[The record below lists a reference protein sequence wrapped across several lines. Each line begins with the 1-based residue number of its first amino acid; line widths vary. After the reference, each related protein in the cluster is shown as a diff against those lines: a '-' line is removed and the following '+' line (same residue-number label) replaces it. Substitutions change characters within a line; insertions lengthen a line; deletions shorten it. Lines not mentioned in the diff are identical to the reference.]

1 MLVCLL
7 QDLSECSPY
16 CVTLF
21 DYATKTLQ
29 VDNISLILQPGD
41 HSLQSPLIV
50 ANADTFIMFSRTKD
64 TVITCNQSGII
75 KFINVSIVY
84 LLNLTFSECGNT
96 FNVMLTFQF
105 VHNGMINQCS
115 MRESK
120 GNIIHSYE
128 SIITITN
135 TLLTNTTSTE
145 NRVIYL
151 EASTMSI
158 KHCTITDNSIQ
169 DHGVIYAFNIIIC
182 ILNIS

>member
-1 MLVCLL
+1 MCIFKLL
-7 QDLSECSPY
+7 LSLTLTSLSVFAAGSQVVIDITPYSNLSECSPY

-41 HSLQSPLIV
+41 HSLQSPLVV
-50 ANADTFIMFSRTKD
+50 ANADTFIMLSRTKD

-75 KFINVSIVY
+75 KFINVSTVY

-96 FNVMLTFQF
+96 FNAMLTFQF
-105 VHNGMINQCS
+105 VHNGMIDQCS

-120 GNIIHSYE
+120 GNIIHSYK

-135 TLLTNTTSTE
+135 TLLMNTTSTE
-145 NRVIYL
+145 NGIIYL
-151 EASTMSI
+151 EASIMSM
-158 KHCTITDNSIQ
+158 HC
-169 DHGVIYAFNIIIC
+169 Y
-182 ILNIS
+182 